1 MTMELTRRAKLL
13 ETRKAAAIPKDK
25 VLAKLLAEVRNCRIC
40 ESHLGH
46 EPRPVF
52 RLNATARL
60 CIAGQAPGLRVH
72 KTGIPYNDPSGE
84 RLRVWLGINRDAFYD
99 ETRVAIVPMGFCFPG
114 YDEVGADKPPRTEC
128 VRTWHDRL
136 FAVAPKF
143 KLVLAI
149 GTYAHRY
156 HLAGRAKKSVTDTVK
171 AWQDYAPEYIPLP
184 HPSWRNN
191 GWLKKNP
198 WFESELIP
206 YLRVRVQDALSS
218 SV

>member
-1 MTMELTRRAKLL
+1 MTAKKNSLVAL
-13 ETRKAAAIPKDK
+13 VKDI
-25 VLAKLLAEVRNCRIC
+25 RGCRIC
-40 ESHLGH
+40 ASQLAH
-46 EPRPVF
+46 EPRPTL
-52 RLNATARL
+52 RMSGRARL

-72 KTGIPYNDPSGE
+72 NTGVPYNDPSGE
-84 RLRVWLGINRDAFYD
+84 RLRAWLSIGPEIFYD

-114 YDEVGADKPPRTEC
+114 YDEAGADKPPRPEC
-128 VRTWHDRL
+128 VLTWHDRL
-136 FAVAPKF
+136 FAAAPQF

-156 HLAGRAKKSVTDTVK
+156 HLRGRAKRSVTDTVK
-171 AWQDYAPEYIPLP
+171 AWRDYGPEYIPLP

-206 YLRVRVQDALSS
+206 YLRARVQDTLSS
-218 SV
+218 PG

>member
-1 MTMELTRRAKLL
+1 MLAR
-13 ETRKAAAIPKDK
+13 PKK
-25 VLAKLLAEVRNCRIC
+25 KPATPANGKGLAKLLADIRNCRIC
-40 ESHLGH
+40 ESHLDH

-52 RLNATARL
+52 RLSTTARL

-84 RLRVWLGINRDAFYD
+84 RLRLWLGVNRDVFYD

-114 YDEVGADKPPRTEC
+114 YDEAGADKPPRTEC
-128 VRTWHDRL
+128 VRAWHDRL
-136 FAVAPKF
+136 FAVTPKF

-156 HLAGRAKKSVTDTVK
+156 HLAGRAKKNVTDTVK
-171 AWQDYAPEYIPLP
+171 AWQDYAPQYIPLP

-218 SV
+218 SA